1 MASKSSPARQRATTS
16 RPISDSVSDV
26 SLEFEAASADEDYLG
41 HRSRLRDRFRLGGPD
56 ALPDYELLELVLF
69 GAVQRRDT
77 KPIAKA
83 LVAKFGSFAD
93 AIAAPR
99 ERLIEV
105 DGVGDSVVTQ
115 LTSSVENQSARP
127 SGAQLVGCAR
137 GLLLSRHGAQCP

>member
-41 HRSRLRDRFRLGGPD
+41 HRSRLRDRFRLGRPD

-83 LVAKFGSFAD
+83 LVANS
-93 AIAAPR
+93 AASQTRSPR
-99 ERLIEV
+99 RA
-105 DGVGDSVVTQ
+105 
-115 LTSSVENQSARP
+115 SA
-127 SGAQLVGCAR
+127 
-137 GLLLSRHGAQCP
+137 